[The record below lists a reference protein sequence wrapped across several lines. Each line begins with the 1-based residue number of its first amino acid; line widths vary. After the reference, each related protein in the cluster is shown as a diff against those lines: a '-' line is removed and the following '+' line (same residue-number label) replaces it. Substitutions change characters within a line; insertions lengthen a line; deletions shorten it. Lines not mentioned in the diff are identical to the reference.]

1 MDRKK
6 LEAYCSI
13 ISAMSEHARGKAAG
27 HDNAYFRK
35 YYPHLASN
43 EIVYS
48 NDYMSTFE
56 AVAEALCRLGI
67 MKPLDRS
74 CSIFICE
81 PQQDYELA
89 QANWSSGPSFSELL
103 KEFVELFGEF
113 GADFWGF
120 GTSAD
125 TPFKPKSRTL
135 ATAMNALAAVGY
147 AEHVGDSYRW
157 TGKVEAAMVAAGF
170 WPESANTRSA

>member
-1 MDRKK
+1 MDGKK

-13 ISAMSEHARGKAAG
+13 VSAVSEHARRKAAD

-35 YYPHLASN
+35 YYPDLASN
-43 EIVYS
+43 QIIYS

-56 AVAEALCRLGI
+56 AVAEALYRLGI
-67 MKPLDRS
+67 MRPLDRC

-81 PQQDYELA
+81 PQQDFELA

-113 GADFWGF
+113 GADYWGF
-120 GTSAD
+120 GTAAE
-125 TPFKPKSRTL
+125 TAFKPKWRTL
-135 ATAMNALAAVGY
+135 TMAMNALASVGY
-147 AEHVGDSYRW
+147 AEQVGDSYRW
-157 TGKVEAAMVAAGF
+157 TGKVEAVMAAVGF